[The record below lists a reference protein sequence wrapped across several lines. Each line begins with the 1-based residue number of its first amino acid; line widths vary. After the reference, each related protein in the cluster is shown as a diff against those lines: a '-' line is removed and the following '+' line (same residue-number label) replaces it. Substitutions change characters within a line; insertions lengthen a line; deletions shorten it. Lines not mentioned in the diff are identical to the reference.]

1 MNLQVIGAMVRL
13 KLLRVVRDRG
23 GLVWLLVM
31 PMVFSYM
38 MGMLMGDWSNGPPPK
53 RRVLVYDQDR
63 GPAVERLLAPLRAH
77 PRFEVVVVDSALTDA
92 RARTLT
98 DNGSATAVLG
108 IPAGFSAAM
117 DIGNSVTGNSVTGNS
132 ATPNQVDL
140 QITVDGNRLSS
151 QTARSVIDR
160 SLLRMNTERA
170 ARSLVTA
177 PGAIPKRG
185 EAVAFDE
192 KEFAAAWDQPR
203 VRVRAS
209 TLGRL
214 PVAEWGLTRSAQHVG
229 PAYVLFFMLMFMMV
243 SAKDLVQER
252 QDRTLARLVISR
264 ASAFDLVAGYFLG
277 GMVVGL
283 VQGAILLG
291 MNALVFGLDY
301 GDSPVA
307 LIAVVVLFAAFSSS
321 ASILLGTLA
330 RTGPQADGLGSGLT
344 MALGAIGGLWWP
356 LEVVPP
362 FMQAIGKAL
371 PTGQAISI
379 FHGLVGRGWGLAEA
393 APLLGGLALWFVAVF
408 ALAAARLRR
417 QVGA

>member
-13 KLLRVVRDRG
+13 RLLRTLRDRG

-38 MGMLMGDWSNGPPPK
+38 MGMLMGDWSAKAQPK
-53 RRVLVYDQDR
+53 RRVVVYDQDG

-77 PRFEVVVVDSALTDA
+77 ERFEVAVVDSAATEA
-92 RARTLT
+92 RARALT
-98 DNGSATAVLG
+98 DGGGATAVLR

-117 DIGNSVTGNSVTGNS
+117 AGG
-132 ATPNQVDL
+132 ATVDL
-140 QITVDGNRLSS
+140 ALTVDGNRLSS

-160 SLLRMNTERA
+160 SLLRMNTEQA
-170 ARSLVTA
+170 ARSLVA
-177 PGAIPKRG
+177 EPGVKPARNAASG
-185 EAVAFDE
+185 FDE
-192 KEFAAAWDQPR
+192 KAFAAGWDQPR
-203 VRVRAS
+203 VRTRAS

-214 PVAEWGLTRSAQHVG
+214 PTNDWGLTRSAQHVG

-277 GMVVGL
+277 GMVIGL

-291 MNALVFGLDY
+291 MNSLAFGLDY
-301 GDSPVA
+301 GDSPAA
-307 LIAVVVLFAAFSSS
+307 LVAVVVLFAAFASS

-356 LEVVPP
+356 LEVVPA

-379 FHGLVGRGWGLAEA
+379 FHGLVGRGWGLGEA
-393 APLLGGLALWFVAVF
+393 APLLGGLTLWFIAVF
-408 ALAAARLRR
+408 ALAATRLRR
-417 QVGA
+417 QVST

>member
-13 KLLRVVRDRG
+13 RLLRTLRDRA
-23 GLVWLLVM
+23 GLVWMFVM

-38 MGMLMGDWSNGPPPK
+38 MGMLMGDWSNGAPPK
-53 RRVLVYDQDR
+53 RRVVVYDQDR

-77 PRFEVVVVDSALTDA
+77 ERFEVVVVDSAATDA
-92 RARTLT
+92 RARALT
-98 DNGSATAVLG
+98 DNGGATAVLR
-108 IPAGFSAAM
+108 IPAGFSGAM
-117 DIGNSVTGNSVTGNS
+117 AGG
-132 ATPNQVDL
+132 AKVDL
-140 QITVDGNRLSS
+140 QLTVDGNRLSS
-151 QTARSVIDR
+151 QTARSVVDR
-160 SLLRMNTERA
+160 SLLRMNTEQA
-170 ARSLVTA
+170 ARSLVAA
-177 PGAIPKRG
+177 PGTTPGRNA
-185 EAVAFDE
+185 ALAFDE
-192 KEFAAAWDQPR
+192 KSFAAGWDQPR
-203 VRVRAS
+203 MRLQAS

-214 PVAEWGLTRSAQHVG
+214 PTSDWGLTRAAQHAG

-264 ASAFDLVAGYFLG
+264 ASSFDLVAGYFLG
-277 GMVVGL
+277 GMVIGL

-291 MNALVFGLDY
+291 MNALAFGLDY
-301 GDSPVA
+301 GDSPAA
-307 LIAVVVLFAAFSSS
+307 LVAVVVMFAAFASS

-379 FHGLVGRGWGLAEA
+379 FHGLVGRGWGLGES
-393 APLLGGLALWFVAVF
+393 APLLGGLAVWFVAVF

-417 QVGA
+417 QVSA

>member
-13 KLLRVVRDRG
+13 RLLRTVRDRG

-38 MGMLMGDWSNGPPPK
+38 MGMLMGDWSSGPAPK

-77 PRFEVVVVDSALTDA
+77 ERFEVVVVDSSATDA
-92 RARTLT
+92 RARALT
-98 DNGSATAVLG
+98 DGGTATAVLR

-117 DIGNSVTGNSVTGNS
+117 AGG
-132 ATPNQVDL
+132 AKVDL
-140 QITVDGNRLSS
+140 PLTVDGNRLSS

-160 SLLRMNTERA
+160 SLLRMNTEQA

-177 PGAIPKRG
+177 PGAKPTRG
-185 EAVAFDE
+185 TAPAFDE
-192 KEFAAAWDQPR
+192 KAFASAWEQPR
-203 VRVRAS
+203 IRLRAA

-214 PVAEWGLTRSAQHVG
+214 QTQDWGLTRSAQHVG

-264 ASAFDLVAGYFLG
+264 AGAFDLVAGYFLG
-277 GMVVGL
+277 GMAVGL

-301 GDSPVA
+301 GDSPAA
-307 LIAVVVLFAAFSSS
+307 LAAVVVLFAAVASS

-356 LEVVPP
+356 LEVVPS

-371 PTGQAISI
+371 PTGQAIVI

-393 APLLGGLALWFVAVF
+393 LPMLGGLTLWFVAVF

-417 QVGA
+417 QVSA